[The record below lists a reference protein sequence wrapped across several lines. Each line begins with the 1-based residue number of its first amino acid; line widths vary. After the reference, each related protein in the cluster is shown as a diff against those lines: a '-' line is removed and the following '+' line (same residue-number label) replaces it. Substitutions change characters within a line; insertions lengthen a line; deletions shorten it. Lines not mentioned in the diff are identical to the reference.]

1 MSADVAATPDVRDT
15 PAQRGTGTG
24 PVPVPGGGTGL
35 QTEFFFELP
44 VGFEDDH
51 GRVHRQGTMRLAR
64 ARDEITPL
72 RDPRV
77 RDNEAYLTILLLA
90 RTVTRLG
97 DLPAVTTGVIEGLF
111 TPDLAFLQDL
121 YRQVNATGTTT
132 SPVTCPAC
140 REEFAVDLRAGGGS
154 GGAPGGW

>member
-1 MSADVAATPDVRDT
+1 MSADVAAGPDAGTPGSV
-15 PAQRGTGTG
+15 PHPGTG
-24 PVPVPGGGTGL
+24 PVPVPSGGTGL
-35 QTEFFFELP
+35 QTEFWFELP

-77 RDNEAYLTILLLA
+77 RDNEAYLTVLLLA

-121 YRQVNATGTTT
+121 YRQVNAEGTTST
-132 SPVTCPAC
+132 AVTCPAC
-140 REEFAVDLRAGGGS
+140 REEFAVDLHGGRS
-154 GGAPGGW
+154 GGAPGEW